1 MATVEEKPINRN
13 EAHDRDPYNNCS
25 YGTLVERDYIR
36 VKLPILDV
44 DDFNNRVIGG
54 YEDGIAEKYLPADLA
69 IARSLVP
76 AGTATLR
83 DFSYI
88 APDIPE
94 YKPSN
99 CTGCMDCV
107 TLCPDTAILGK
118 VVSEKDFEQR
128 LSMITDPADRE
139 MFRKQ
144 WSKTRKYYEGPAKRT
159 GEGGM
164 FSIIIDPSKCKG
176 CAECVTVCDDDAL
189 HMIAKN
195 EQTMT
200 DIRKSHRYFKQIGP
214 SDEKFISDNLL
225 IDMML
230 KEKTHVY
237 VGGAGSCA
245 GCGEGTALRM
255 LCAATGAKYGSDWG
269 IIAATGCNTVYTST
283 YPYNPYLV
291 PWTNSLFEN
300 APAMAMGVRA
310 RWDQMG
316 WDKKPLWCLGG
327 DGAMFDIGFQSLSR
341 MFASGMNIKV
351 FVLDTQVYSNTGG
364 QASTSSYTGQNT
376 KMSVHGS
383 VISGKQERRKEIAQ
397 IAMMHPYTFVAQ
409 TTCAHVNHF
418 YRSVLDAM
426 EFDGPAIVCCY
437 TTCQPEH
444 GVADNMATDQ
454 ARLAVDTRAFP
465 LMMYDPRK
473 GDTIREH
480 LSLQGNPAV
489 NDDWYVN
496 PKTGKEVDFIDFC
509 RSEGRF
515 AKHFDKEGNPSE
527 TLLRGKQDR
536 LENWH
541 VLQDLAGLRDKAKAA
556 AKAAAKLAA
565 KPAAKPDMAKPDMEK
580 PVKAAA
586 PQKPVAVGNGHPND
600 KTNLGD
606 IGLNAGSTLKYY
618 DGERWIAGT
627 LHSLEPAVLKLDD
640 GSEIHTTITV
650 VLEGLREGVLEKQ

>member
-1 MATVEEKPINRN
+1 MTTQTKPVSMN
-13 EAHDRDPYNNCS
+13 EASERDPYNNSS
-25 YGTLVERDYIR
+25 YGTLLDAPY
-36 VKLPILDV
+36 KPANLPVLDV
-44 DDFNNRVIGG
+44 CDFNDRIIHA
-54 YEDGIAEKYLPADLA
+54 YEVGTAEKGLPADLSV
-69 IARSLVP
+69 ARSIIP

-94 YKPSN
+94 YIPSN

-118 VVSEKDFEQR
+118 VISESEFEKK
-128 LSMITDPADRE
+128 MAEIKDPAERE
-139 MFRKQ
+139 MFRAQ
-144 WSKTRKYYEGPAKRT
+144 WSKTRKYYEGPAKKV

-164 FSIIIDPSKCKG
+164 FNIIIDPSKCKG
-176 CAECVTVCDDDAL
+176 CAECVTVCDDNAL
-189 HMIAKN
+189 KMIPKT
-195 EQTMT
+195 EQVMT
-200 DIRKSHRYFKQIGP
+200 TVRKSHRLFKEFGP
-214 SDEKFISDNLL
+214 SDKRYVSDNLL

-230 KEKTHVY
+230 HEKTHIY
-237 VGGAGSCA
+237 TGGAGSCA

-255 LCAATGAKYGSDWG
+255 MCAATGAKYGDQWG

-300 APAMAMGVRA
+300 APAMAMGVRS

-316 WDKKPLWCLGG
+316 WQDRPLWCLGG

-376 KMSVHGS
+376 KMSVHGK
-383 VISGKQERRKEIAQ
+383 VVAGKQERRKEIAQ
-397 IAMMHPYTFVAQ
+397 IAMMHPRTFVAQ

-418 YRSVLDAM
+418 YRSVIDAL

-465 LMMYDPRK
+465 LLIYDPRK
-473 GDTIREH
+473 GDTIRER

-489 NDDWYVN
+489 NEDWWTN
-496 PKTGKEVDFIDFC
+496 LKTGQVVDFIDFA

-515 AKHFDKEGNPSE
+515 SKHFDKQGNPSP
-527 TLLRGKQDR
+527 TLLEARQDR

-541 VLQDLAGLRDKAKAA
+541 VLQDLAGVRGG
-556 AKAAAKLAA
+556 A
-565 KPAAKPDMAKPDMEK
+565 KPAAKP
-580 PVKAAA
+580 AAA
-586 PQKPVAVGNGHPND
+586 GAAAVAAAAKAPAKGNGQAPGKQNGEFAPGTRIKYND
-600 KTNLGD
+600 
-606 IGLNAGSTLKYY
+606 GSN
-618 DGERWIAGT
+618 WISGVIE
-627 LHSLEPAVLKLDD
+627 SVEPAVVKLDD
-640 GSEIHTTITV
+640 ASVIRTSLD
-650 VLEGLREGVLEKQ
+650 VLQAGAAEGIIVRL